1 MTVRYELAVKT
12 GEYQKDGEKKNRYQN
27 IGVIMDK
34 GDGPFMLLHRSFNP
48 AGVGEGES
56 VLISLF
62 KPKGRTEKSAP
73 TQQAPLDDEIPF

>member
-1 MTVRYELAVKT
+1 MIKYELAVKT

-34 GDGPFMLLHRSFNP
+34 GDGPFMLLHRTFNP

-62 KPKGRTEKSAP
+62 EPKKKPERKEP
-73 TQQAPLDDEIPF
+73 DNPFAGG